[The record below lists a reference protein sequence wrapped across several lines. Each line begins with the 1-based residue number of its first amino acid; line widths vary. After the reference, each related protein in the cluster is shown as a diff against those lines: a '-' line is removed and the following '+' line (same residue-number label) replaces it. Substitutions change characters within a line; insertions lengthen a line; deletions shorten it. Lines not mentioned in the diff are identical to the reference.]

1 MTGGWR
7 GSSPAAAM
15 GERDVYQSLKC
26 NGYKFMQALERI
38 FEKYGQPF
46 EDDLV
51 INLEDMT
58 VDTPSGP
65 IVWCPIDSPSC
76 HLRKQTR
83 NKPKEKYEKLYESD
97 ESQENLMSTKLS
109 SRTDPMSDI
118 EILKDGKCIQSTSKL
133 QTCIS
138 LGNMNVGD
146 KYKIDV
152 DILTTS
158 NGNLEKQ
165 VLVECVGRTKD
176 KPVIMFTPMSK
187 AKVGLSRVYP
197 DCSNDFQPT
206 LSEELNYLSTSE
218 RDDKEDSNS
227 ISSVSSDLLLVNPLC
242 ELGSKELSYPVRF
255 EKDRSNV
262 LDLGETISACI
273 NDGSVESHDDTSG
286 LSDTT
291 LIDIYPSML
300 ASMSNLLDR
309 SYRTRVASRLIK
321 HYRRLQLNSCKSKLN
336 TTLDEIRMKAKMNA
350 QTLKEMKGHP
360 VVELKAWA
368 GTKHMNRKLSSL
380 KRCKIAECNPD
391 TSLSTIAAEDFMAAQ
406 ANSKS
411 SEIETFEFRNSYSDA
426 NYSQPLLLSPCKPRS
441 PIPITNCCNMKKT
454 LGCVVTSLN
463 GQSLPQLDTVI
474 DSSFKCLSTKP
485 NMAKEQSPCSR
496 IILNHAANAKQSP
509 LNNST
514 MTKEDSAVANFS
526 RSPFRMHLCS
536 GNISYTGQR
545 SKWRHSFSSESS
557 IPTMFHS
564 IKSPFN
570 TQEKEMDTFES
581 MYHNLVHNSFSLST
595 VKLPNILNVCSVPG
609 KTITSM
615 TSVTNSPTQLS
626 RKRAAC
632 IAQLRET
639 SRLPLKRFRS
649 FPESSSSRQSSQKM
663 LLLNT
668 VLQEQNYDSTQ
679 MSAFHSPRRQ
689 QSREAIT
696 LGPYI
701 KWEDNARLYS
711 SCGTALPV
719 INRSGNTVSL
729 CLSPRFRNR
738 VSRKLD
744 YSKLNTPV

>member
-1 MTGGWR
+1 
-7 GSSPAAAM
+7 M

-406 ANSKS
+406 ANSKP
-411 SEIETFEFRNSYSDA
+411 SEIETFE
-426 NYSQPLLLSPCKPRS
+426 
-441 PIPITNCCNMKKT
+441 
-454 LGCVVTSLN
+454 
-463 GQSLPQLDTVI
+463 
-474 DSSFKCLSTKP
+474 
-485 NMAKEQSPCSR
+485 
-496 IILNHAANAKQSP
+496 
-509 LNNST
+509 
-514 MTKEDSAVANFS
+514 
-526 RSPFRMHLCS
+526 
-536 GNISYTGQR
+536 
-545 SKWRHSFSSESS
+545 
-557 IPTMFHS
+557 
-564 IKSPFN
+564 
-570 TQEKEMDTFES
+570 
-581 MYHNLVHNSFSLST
+581 
-595 VKLPNILNVCSVPG
+595 
-609 KTITSM
+609 
-615 TSVTNSPTQLS
+615 
-626 RKRAAC
+626 
-632 IAQLRET
+632 
-639 SRLPLKRFRS
+639 
-649 FPESSSSRQSSQKM
+649 
-663 LLLNT
+663 
-668 VLQEQNYDSTQ
+668 
-679 MSAFHSPRRQ
+679 RQ

>member
-1 MTGGWR
+1 
-7 GSSPAAAM
+7 
-15 GERDVYQSLKC
+15 
-26 NGYKFMQALERI
+26 
-38 FEKYGQPF
+38 
-46 EDDLV
+46 
-51 INLEDMT
+51 MT

-65 IVWCPIDSPSC
+65 TAWRPIETPSC
-76 HLRKQTR
+76 HLRKQIR
-83 NKPKEKYEKLYESD
+83 NKPKEKYEKQHESD

-118 EILKDGKCIQSTSKL
+118 EILKDGNCIQSTSKL
-133 QTCIS
+133 QTRNS

-146 KYKIDV
+146 KFKIDV

-158 NGNLEKQ
+158 DGNLEKQ

-176 KPVIMFTPMSK
+176 KPLIMFTPMSK

-197 DCSNDFQPT
+197 DCSDDFQTT
-206 LSEELNYLSTSE
+206 LSEELNHLSTSE
-218 RDDKEDSNS
+218 RDVKDDSNL
-227 ISSVSSDLLLVNPLC
+227 ISSMSSDLLLVNPLC

-255 EKDRSNV
+255 EKSRSNV
-262 LDLGETISACI
+262 LDLGETISTCI
-273 NDGSVESHDDTSG
+273 NDGSVESHDDKSSG
-286 LSDTT
+286 LSDTI
-291 LIDIYPSML
+291 LIDFYPSML

-309 SYRTRVASRLIK
+309 GYRTQVASRLIK
-321 HYRRLQLNSCKSKLN
+321 HYRHLQLNSCKSKLN
-336 TTLDEIRMKAKMNA
+336 TTLDRIRMNA

-380 KRCKIAECNPD
+380 KRCNITECNPD
-391 TSLSTIAAEDFMAAQ
+391 TNLSTIAAEDFMAAQ
-406 ANSKS
+406 TNSKS
-411 SEIETFEFRNSYSDA
+411 SEIETFELRNSYSDA
-426 NYSQPLLLSPCKPRS
+426 NYSQPLLLSPCKPRRPVPVTS
-441 PIPITNCCNMKKT
+441 CCDMKKT
-454 LGCVVTSLN
+454 LGCVLSSLN
-463 GQSLPQLDTVI
+463 GQSLPQLDTVT
-474 DSSFKCLSTKP
+474 DSSFKCFSTKP

-496 IILNHAANAKQSP
+496 IILHHAANAKQSP

-514 MTKEDSAVANFS
+514 MTKEDSAVASFS
-526 RSPFRMHLCS
+526 RSPFRMHLCP

-545 SKWRHSFSSESS
+545 SKWRHSFPSESS
-557 IPTMFHS
+557 IPTVFHS

-581 MYHNLVHNSFSLST
+581 MYHNLVRTSFSLSTT

-615 TSVTNSPTQLS
+615 ISVTNSPTQLS

-632 IAQLRET
+632 IDQLMET
-639 SRLPLKRFRS
+639 SQLPLKRFRFFS
-649 FPESSSSRQSSQKM
+649 ESSSSRQSSQKM

-668 VLQEQNYDSTQ
+668 VQEQNYDSRQ
-679 MSAFHSPRRQ
+679 MSDFHSPRRQ
-689 QSREAIT
+689 QPREAYLGYNTQSFKQRFGCNMGIT

-729 CLSPRFRNR
+729 CLSPRLRNR

-744 YSKLNTPV
+744 YSELNTPSLNYPDFIKQL